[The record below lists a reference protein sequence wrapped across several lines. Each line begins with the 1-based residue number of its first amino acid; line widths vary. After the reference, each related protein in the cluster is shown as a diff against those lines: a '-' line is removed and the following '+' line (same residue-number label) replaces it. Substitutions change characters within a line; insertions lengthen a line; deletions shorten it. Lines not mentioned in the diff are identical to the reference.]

1 VSQRNSGAPAG
12 AGTYSETGST
22 EDHYMSAS
30 HIARVTATTRRQ
42 AGMTL
47 IELLVVI
54 TIIAVLVAIIMPTI
68 ANTRQA
74 AYKTSAIKQL
84 QSLSQASMLYI
95 ADFDTFIV
103 PSTNYGIPEDEDN
116 RMWTQSLFTYAG
128 NTKQP
133 FIAKGSNG
141 QYPGSWKLRGWG
153 TFGMNSATAL
163 DEDNGCDEKQDD
175 KSGCSA
181 FNEATIVDKT
191 LNPSAIPLFT
201 STPSGDT
208 AKNYRGWEFNPYNGL
223 PRQDDVMQSPPLVSD
238 RDLVQELVV
247 LPGDYIKA
255 VYARYNS
262 TGHDEGFAP
271 IVFADGHAKVF
282 SAKQIAYGR
291 TGILW
296 RFR

>member
-1 VSQRNSGAPAG
+1 
-12 AGTYSETGST
+12 
-22 EDHYMSAS
+22 MSAS
-30 HIARVTATTRRQ
+30 RSAKVRKIVRAN

-74 AYKTSAIKQL
+74 AYKTGALKQL
-84 QSLSQASMLYI
+84 QTLSQASMLYS
-95 ADFDTFIV
+95 ADYDTFIA
-103 PSTNYGIPEDEDN
+103 PSTNYGVSEDDEG
-116 RMWTQSLFTYAG
+116 RMWTQTLFTYAG
-128 NTKQP
+128 HSKQP

-153 TFGMNSATAL
+153 SFGMNSATAL
-163 DEDNGCDEKQDD
+163 DLINGCDETQLD
-175 KSGCSA
+175 KSSCSA
-181 FNEATIVDKT
+181 FNEPVIVDKS

-201 STPSGDT
+201 STPAGDT

-223 PRQDDVMQSPPLVSD
+223 ERDSNIMESAPLVSD
-238 RDLVQELVV
+238 RDLVQEFVV

-255 VYARYNS
+255 VYARYNA
-262 TGHDEGFAP
+262 TGKDEGFAP

-282 SAKQIAYGR
+282 SAKQIAYGK